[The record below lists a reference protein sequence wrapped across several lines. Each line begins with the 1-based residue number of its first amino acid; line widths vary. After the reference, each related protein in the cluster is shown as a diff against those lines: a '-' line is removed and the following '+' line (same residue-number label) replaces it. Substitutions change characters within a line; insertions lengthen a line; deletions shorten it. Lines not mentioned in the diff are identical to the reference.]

1 MSRDQIEVEHATTLA
16 PSQQQQALY
25 DHLDRPAHTSYMIP
39 PIISSDQHRPAPI
52 VYMIPLKTSPTTS
65 ALIRK
70 KLTHSLSTQLFAIHL
85 LRNARHALPSI
96 DE

>member
-1 MSRDQIEVEHATTLA
+1 MILQPPLPARSILLSSSQLA

-52 VYMIPLKTSPTTS
+52 VQPYDRYI
-65 ALIRK
+65 
-70 KLTHSLSTQLFAIHL
+70 
-85 LRNARHALPSI
+85 
-96 DE
+96 